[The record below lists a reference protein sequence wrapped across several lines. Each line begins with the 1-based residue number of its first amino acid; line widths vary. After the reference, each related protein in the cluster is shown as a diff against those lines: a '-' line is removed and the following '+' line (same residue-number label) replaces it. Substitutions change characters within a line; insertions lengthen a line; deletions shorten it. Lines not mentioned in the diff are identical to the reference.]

1 MSHVEAVVAPAG
13 PETRIH
19 DVIGHLRSD
28 LRASDIIGGASA
40 SGRTP
45 GDAVLSGT
53 TVAGSTRIA
62 SRCIQHFYYLIIF
75 L

>member
-40 SGRTP
+40 SRRTP
-45 GDAVLSGT
+45 GDTVLSGT
-53 TVAGSTRIA
+53 TVAGST

-75 L
+75 S